1 MSNICNGC
9 THKKVCIYSEKYTQ
23 VVEGLTKDWNGR
35 FKDMNSEMFV
45 FCSLS
50 TNKEYKQSNSS
61 DCKTCT
67 HRDLCKIYS
76 ICKSLEAKALAMYNE
91 HLKSSLF
98 CSEYALDDEKKK
110 GDDQVD

>member
-9 THKKVCIYSEKYTQ
+9 THKKVCKYSEKYTQ
-23 VVEGLTKDWNGR
+23 VAEGLTKDWNGR
-35 FKDMNSEMFV
+35 FKDMNSETFL

-61 DCKTCT
+61 DCETCA

-76 ICKSLEAKALAMYNE
+76 YWKSLKRKILDIYNE
-91 HLKSSLF
+91 HLKYSLF
-98 CSEYALDDEKKK
+98 CSEYTLDDEKK
-110 GDDQVD
+110 GDD